1 MERQALRIHGHDVA
15 CALAGDGAALLL
27 VHGMAG
33 SAETWRHVVEPLAR
47 DFRVVAPDLPG
58 HGASDDPAGDYSL
71 GAMASVLRDVLDEL
85 GVASATVVGQSL
97 GGGVAMQF
105 GYQFPERLDRLVLIG
120 SGGLGREV
128 STLLRI
134 LAAPGAEYLLPLVTP
149 WFARDIGDRV
159 FDWLGRFGIH
169 APAAEEMWT
178 AYAGLTEAENRR
190 AFARTLRAVV
200 DPGGQSVSALDRLHV
215 AGAVPTL
222 IVWGEH
228 DTIIPVHH
236 ARRAH
241 EAIAGSRLEI
251 VEGCN
256 HFPHVERPDRVVA
269 ALRSFM
275 FETSPADEDRAGA
288 AGRPG

>member
-1 MERQALRIHGHDVA
+1 VKQEILRIHGHDLA
-15 CALAGDGAALLL
+15 CTVTGDGPTMLL

-47 DFRVVAPDLPG
+47 DFRIVAPDLPG
-58 HGASDDPAGDYSL
+58 HGASAKPAGDYSL
-71 GAMASVLRDVLDEL
+71 GALASILRDVLDEL
-85 GVASATVVGQSL
+85 DVASATVVGQSL

-105 GYQFPERLDRLVLIG
+105 AYQFPERIERLVLVG

-128 STLLRI
+128 STLLRV
-134 LAAPGAEYLLPLVTP
+134 LAFPGAEYVLPLVTP
-149 WFARDIGDRV
+149 WFARDAGARV
-159 FDWLGRFGIH
+159 IDWLGSLGLH
-169 APAAEEMWT
+169 SSVAEEMWS
-178 AYAGLTEAENRR
+178 AYAGLTIGENRQ
-190 AFARTLRAVV
+190 AFIRTLRSVV
-200 DPGGQSVSALDRLHV
+200 DVGGQSVSALDRLHL

-236 ARRAH
+236 AHRAH

-256 HFPHVERPDRVVA
+256 HFPHVEQPDRFVTV
-269 ALRSFM
+269 LRSFM
-275 FETSPADEDRAGA
+275 FETEPAGAPAGA
-288 AGRPG
+288 AAHRA